1 MAFSNY
7 NYGINTVAKLAQGV
21 VIKKTSNIVSNI
33 TIDSRLKVE
42 NSLFVC
48 LKGQNTDGHSYIL
61 NAIKNGASVL
71 LIKTSEISK
80 IKSQVKNIDVGIIA
94 VESPLCGLQNIAKN
108 YIKQFSNINYTAI
121 TGSVGKSTTKQA
133 LAALLSTSGNTV
145 FTPSNY
151 NSEIGLPLVLL
162 QVDKDIKYGVFE
174 MGIDHIGEM
183 DRHLYMLKPQ
193 QAIIT
198 NIGYSHVEKLG
209 SIQNIAKEKGKIFHE
224 NLDIALLSKN
234 CKYKKILTKNL
245 NSTALEYSYK
255 DVNFFDNGLLGMN
268 IKIDNEIIN
277 LPIIGEYQL
286 EDIVAA
292 ITLSRKLGLDNKQI
306 INGLHNFK
314 PMPGRGSIFDG
325 SITVIED
332 CYNASP
338 SSTNYILNYIKRI
351 NWIGNKKVVL
361 GSMKELGSR
370 SLKAHIS
377 IAKSIYKN
385 NLESVFLYGNEMESA
400 YRYLI
405 NENYSSNLFY
415 SDNFEELKYEVQKNK
430 QNGDL
435 FLLKG
440 SRAMAIE
447 RLIPTL
453 QGVC

>member
-7 NYGINTVAKLAQGV
+7 NYRIYTVAKFAQGV
-21 VIKKTSNIVSNI
+21 VIKNTSKVILDI
-33 TIDSRLKVE
+33 TIDSRKKVK

-48 LKGQNTDGHSYIL
+48 LQGQNSDGHNYIL
-61 NAIKNGASVL
+61 NAIKNGASAL
-71 LIKTSEISK
+71 LIKSSEISL
-80 IKSQVKNIDVGIIA
+80 IKSKVKNLDVGIIA
-94 VESPLCGLQNIAKN
+94 VDSPLYGLQNIARN

-133 LAALLSTSGNTV
+133 LSALLSTSGNTV
-145 FTPSNY
+145 FTPNNY

-198 NIGYSHVEKLG
+198 NIGFSHVEKLG
-209 SIQNIAKEKGKIFHE
+209 SILNIAKEKGKIFHKS
-224 NLDIALLSKN
+224 LDIALLSKN
-234 CKYKKILTKNL
+234 CKFKKILTKDL

-255 DVNFFDNGLLGMN
+255 DINFFDNGLLGIN
-268 IKIDNEIIN
+268 VKIDKEIVN
-277 LPIIGEYQL
+277 LPIIGEHQL

-306 INGLHNFK
+306 TSGLNNFK

-325 SITVIED
+325 DVTVIED

-338 SSTNYILNYIKRI
+338 RSTNYILNYIKRI

-361 GSMKELGSR
+361 GSMKELGER
-370 SLKAHIS
+370 SLNAHIS
-377 IAKSIYKN
+377 VAKSIYNN
-385 NLESVFLYGNEMESA
+385 NLKSVFLYGNEMESA
-400 YRYLI
+400 YRYLLK
-405 NENYSSNLFY
+405 ENYSSDLFY
-415 SDNFEELKYEVQKNK
+415 SDNFDELKYEVDKNK

-453 QGVC
+453 QGVI